1 VGRCNRRAGA
11 IRTVCEHPRCDR
23 AETLHPPAVLE
34 QNSPGRPPKFVAAI
48 AELTPANPVGEVTYR
63 VLLPSGTVWLKN
75 SGRAFFDGEGRML
88 RVIGMVADVTD
99 HKQTEEALSGMTRK
113 LVEAQ
118 EQERTRIARE
128 LHDDISQRL
137 ALLAV
142 ELGQVQEDRCW
153 TTVASWQ
160 AFELTQSSTALPYL
174 TLNPFLAIL

>member
-1 VGRCNRRAGA
+1 
-11 IRTVCEHPRCDR
+11 
-23 AETLHPPAVLE
+23 
-34 QNSPGRPPKFVAAI
+34 
-48 AELTPANPVGEVTYR
+48 
-63 VLLPSGTVWLKN
+63 
-75 SGRAFFDGEGRML
+75 M
-88 RVIGMVADVTD
+88 
-99 HKQTEEALSGMTRK
+99 
-113 LVEAQ
+113 VEAQ

-174 TLNPFLAIL
+174 TLTLSSQYSKNESRMGGTQSDCGC